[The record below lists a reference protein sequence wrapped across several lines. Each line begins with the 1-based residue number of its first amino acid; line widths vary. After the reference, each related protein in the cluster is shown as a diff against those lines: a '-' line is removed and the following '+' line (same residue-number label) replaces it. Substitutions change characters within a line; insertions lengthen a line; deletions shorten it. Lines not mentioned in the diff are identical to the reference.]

1 MSRPRD
7 ELWDILDLLMG
18 PCRTKTEASFRGK
31 VVKELREAGA
41 TVAEVEIAHA
51 WCVKSF
57 DIFGEGALLKNFGR
71 AQHESI
77 KQTSPNVF
85 SLVEKMANKNL
96 GSQVPPD
103 QEGA

>member
-51 WCVKSF
+51 WCKKSF

-71 AQHESI
+71 AQHEHVI
-77 KQTSPNVF
+77 AAAPNVI
-85 SLVEKMANKNL
+85 SLVQAMADRNL
-96 GSQVPPD
+96 ESQVPPT
-103 QEGA
+103 EGA